1 MRVGKFARLSP
12 VLAVMKSLRPCLA
25 RLILI
30 IPTCFQLFLAG
41 AQGAG
46 IEKPS
51 FREAIAEVQK
61 TAHDLRDATPAY
73 YESLEAGFLRVQK
86 EFPLEDEVY
95 SELLFVA
102 DHRPKDAAARLAQ
115 RVIDWP
121 SSAAVKEK
129 ARGLIRK
136 KESLGKP
143 VDLKFSVLKGG
154 EIDVASMKGKVVLV
168 DFWATWCPSCQE
180 KLEELKALYAQH
192 QARGFEIVGISFD
205 EKPRRLQLYLDVQG
219 VTWPQH
225 CSGEGWSGPNATLA
239 ARFGLTSLPGLWLV
253 DRKGN
258 LRDLDARENLSTKVE
273 ALLAEKP

>member
-1 MRVGKFARLSP
+1 MTLIAVG
-12 VLAVMKSLRPCLA
+12 
-25 RLILI
+25 ILPLCRA
-30 IPTCFQLFLAG
+30 IPAEP
-41 AQGAG
+41 
-46 IEKPS
+46 EKPG
-51 FREAIAEVQK
+51 FRDAVDEVQK
-61 TAHDLRDATPAY
+61 AAHALGDATPGY

-86 EFPLEDEVY
+86 DFPGEDEVY

-102 DHRPKDAAARLAQ
+102 DRRPKDAAIPLAQ

-121 SSAAVKEK
+121 ASSAVKEK

-143 VDLKFSVLKGG
+143 LDLKLSAMKGG
-154 EIDVASMKGKVVLV
+154 EIDVASLKGKVVLV

-180 KLEELKALYAQH
+180 KLGELKALYSEH
-192 QARGFEIVGISFD
+192 QAHGLEIVGVSFD
-205 EKPRRLQLYLDVQG
+205 DKPRRLQVYLDVEG
-219 VTWPQH
+219 VAWPQH
-225 CSGEGWSGPNATLA
+225 CSGEGWSGPNAKLA

-258 LRDLDARENLSTKVE
+258 LRDLDARENLAAKVR